1 MPAARFTF
9 PAASLSFALLTL
21 HCSAAVFW
29 DESGS
34 GDLSNNQSAPSP
46 FTLSSGVNSVV
57 GTVNGTTDSQ
67 DWIALTV
74 PGGFQLSSIVL
85 QTYSSADSQGFTG
98 FQNGASF
105 VGNPE
110 ASASAYA
117 GFTHFGTGA
126 QNGALP
132 PVNLLHADL
141 LPIMAD
147 PANAPGAQG
156 FTPPLG
162 AGTYTFLIQQLGANT
177 SYQFDYGV
185 TPVPEPT
192 TEALLAG
199 IVCAGFFLKRRFF
212 GKQALVR

>member
-1 MPAARFTF
+1 M
-9 PAASLSFALLTL
+9 
-21 HCSAAVFW
+21 FW
-29 DESGS
+29 NESGN
-34 GDLSNNQSAPSP
+34 GDLSNSQSAPNP
-46 FTLSSGVNSVV
+46 FTLGSGANSVV
-57 GTVNGTTDSQ
+57 GTVDGTTDSQ
-67 DWIALTV
+67 DWIALTI
-74 PGGFQLSSIVL
+74 PSGFQLSSIIL

-98 FQNGASF
+98 FQSGSSF

-110 ASASAYA
+110 TTASAYS

-126 QNGALP
+126 QNGALA
-132 PVNLLHADL
+132 PVNLVGADL

-162 AGTYTFLIQQLGANT
+162 AGTYSFLIQQLGGST

-185 TPVPEPT
+185 TPVPEPA
-192 TEALLAG
+192 TEGVIAG

-212 GKQALVR
+212 GKQALAH